1 MPRPHIY
8 PEIGTRYGKL
18 TFIEPLPPV
27 QKGFLSFAIGKFICD
42 CGNEKVTQIRY
53 VKRNTKSCGCNYSIS
68 NEINAKG
75 GIGKHKNRPTGLIYK
90 KRICN

>member
-1 MPRPHIY
+1 MARPHLY
-8 PEIGTRYGKL
+8 PEVGTRYGKL

-27 QKGFLSFAIGKFICD
+27 KKGFLSFAMGKFICD

-68 NEINAKG
+68 NAINGIAG
-75 GIGKHKNRPTGLIYK
+75 GKKSKIRPTGLKYK